1 MRQAKIVHCPDFF
14 FALLKLTVTKYKVA
28 RCCNVSINKSL
39 NTKSFIPQALN
50 KDIYSVNSNSK
61 LIRQSKLSKIS
72 FADHIK
78 SRKLNF

>member
-28 RCCNVSINKSL
+28 RCYNVSTYKSL
-39 NTKSFIPQALN
+39 NTKSFIHQALN

-78 SRKLNF
+78 SRKLDF